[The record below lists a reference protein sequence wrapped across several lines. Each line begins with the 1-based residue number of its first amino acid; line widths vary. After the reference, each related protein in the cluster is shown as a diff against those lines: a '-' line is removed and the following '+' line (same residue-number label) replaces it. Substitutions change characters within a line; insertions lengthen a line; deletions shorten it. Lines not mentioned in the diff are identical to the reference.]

1 MRKDPEG
8 RTSSSDA
15 SWEPMGAD
23 ASSLTSFDP
32 SQIEEVPGELMQEDL
47 ATDDVMLLDTWD
59 QVSER
64 EVGRVRIEGEAGLLA
79 PR

>member
-1 MRKDPEG
+1 MH
-8 RTSSSDA
+8 S

-23 ASSLTSFDP
+23 ASYLTSSDP

-59 QVSER
+59 QVS
-64 EVGRVRIEGEAGLLA
+64 
-79 PR
+79 